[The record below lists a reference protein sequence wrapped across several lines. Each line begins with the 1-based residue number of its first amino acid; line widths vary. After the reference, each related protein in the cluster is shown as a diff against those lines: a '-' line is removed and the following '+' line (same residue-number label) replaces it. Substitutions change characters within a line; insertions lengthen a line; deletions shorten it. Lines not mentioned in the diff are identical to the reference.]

1 MLQGIMKITLDYM
14 SEESMRKHG
23 EEHDRL
29 NLLGYGVVKREKIS
43 KCPDYKD
50 LTELDLAHL
59 TKSGHS
65 KIKHS
70 KIKHSKIK
78 HS

>member
-1 MLQGIMKITLDYM
+1 MKITLDYM

-43 KCPDYKD
+43 KWVVE
-50 LTELDLAHL
+50 LTYSTNKL
-59 TKSGHS
+59 
-65 KIKHS
+65 
-70 KIKHSKIK
+70 
-78 HS
+78 